1 MIIEYL
7 NWDSNFFNLKVG
19 EINLQKWATI
29 EIHQSFDL
37 IYVKQEIDEHVEIEG
52 FEKTFEET
60 KVTFSKN
67 LSVANHPT
75 QPFETIDFD
84 TSSLQNEL
92 LYELAYVSG
101 AHSRFLLD
109 PNFNKES
116 FKKLYRIWVDNSLNK
131 KFADKLFY
139 TLQENTVTGFVTLKK
154 EGITAKI
161 GLIAVHPNFQG
172 KGIGRKLISDCE
184 SYCIKNGVQQL
195 LIPTQQE
202 NLNACNFY
210 LKLGYSVQE
219 KIYIKNYWKKNS
231 N

>member
-29 EIHQSFDL
+29 ENHQSFDL

-109 PNFNKES
+109 SNFNKES

-184 SYCIKNGVQQL
+184 SYCIKNGVEQL

-219 KIYIKNYWKKNS
+219 KIYIKHYWKKNS